1 MKIDVEAIK
10 KLREATG
17 AGVADCRMALEQSK
31 GDAKKATEI
40 LRKKG
45 IEKADKKS
53 DRQVKAGMVFT
64 YAHHTGRVG
73 VILAL
78 ACETDFVAKTDDFK
92 NLCREIA
99 MQVCVGDYK
108 DAAEVL
114 SAEYIRDS
122 DKKVGDLII
131 AATAK
136 MGEKIELKRFVKFAV
151 GELR

>member
-78 ACETDFVAKTDDFK
+78 ACETDFLARTDDFQK
-92 NLCREIA
+92 LGKELA
-99 MQVCVGDYK
+99 MQVASMNPK
-108 DAAEVL
+108 DIAFCFRISN
-114 SAEYIRDS
+114 SAG
-122 DKKVGDLII
+122 V
-131 AATAK
+131 
-136 MGEKIELKRFVKFAV
+136 
-151 GELR
+151 